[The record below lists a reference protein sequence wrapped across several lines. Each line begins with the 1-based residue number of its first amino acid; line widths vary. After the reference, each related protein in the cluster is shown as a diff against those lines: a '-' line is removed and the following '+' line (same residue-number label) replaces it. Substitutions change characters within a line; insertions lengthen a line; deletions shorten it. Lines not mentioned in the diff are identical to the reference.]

1 MQLSFVT
8 IHVEDL
14 DKTIEFYRAV
24 LGFEV
29 ERRFKAGPRVELAF
43 VNDGHGGV
51 LEFITG
57 TGRVVETRGL
67 SLGFIVEDL
76 EKTAEHLRARDVV
89 ILHGPETTPGGVKL
103 LNARDLNGVELGFV
117 EYSKDIPVK

>member
-14 DKTIEFYRAV
+14 DKTIEFYRTV
-24 LGFEV
+24 LGFEL

-57 TGRVVETRGL
+57 TGHVVETRGI
-67 SLGFIVEDL
+67 SLGFIVEDI
-76 EKTAEHLRARDVV
+76 EKTAAHLRVQDVTIV
-89 ILHGPETTPGGVKL
+89 FGPETTPAGVKL
-103 LNARDLNGVELGFV
+103 LNARDLNGVDLGFV
-117 EYSKDIPVK
+117 EYGKNITLK